1 MASSFSR
8 FVFLGTSSAVPRPNF
23 RNVSSM
29 LLQSTCGSVSLI
41 DCGEATQHQ
50 LMRST
55 IRMSHIDNILVTHL
69 HGDHC
74 YGLFGLMHTL
84 NMSGR
89 TAPLRLWGPVGINEL
104 VTTVLRLTGG
114 WDSSFDLQIH
124 ELEPEKT
131 HHFQIRNSS
140 DSVVASVTACPMVH
154 RIPAFGYVFKEP
166 DQPRVLDGVKA
177 KELGASGQQLGQL
190 KAGLDVVL
198 SDGRTIQSSDV
209 TSSGRASRTVA
220 VMQDTRDCSSA
231 DQYMFNCD
239 LLVHEA
245 TFEAARHG
253 HAIQYGH
260 STSVMAAEAA
270 TRVRA
275 KNLVLTH
282 FSSRY
287 SDDGDVN
294 ILKTEAQNILPNT
307 PIILAED
314 FLSISGHSF
323 DQFSSALKPVD

>member
-8 FVFLGTSSAVPRPNF
+8 FVFLGTSSAIPRPNA

-74 YGLFGLMHTL
+74 YGLFGLVHTL

-89 TAPLRLWGPVGINEL
+89 TAPLNLWGPVGINEL

-131 HHFQIRNSS
+131 HHFPIKNSS
-140 DSVVASVTACPMVH
+140 DQLVASVTACPMVH

-166 DQPRVLDGVKA
+166 DQPHILDGQKA
-177 KELGASGQQLGQL
+177 KELGASGPQLGLL
-190 KAGLDVVL
+190 KAGSDIVL
-198 SDGRTIQSSDV
+198 PDGTTIRSSDV
-209 TSSGRASRTVA
+209 TSPGRQSRTIA
-220 VMQDTRDCSSA
+220 VMQDTQDCSSA
-231 DQYMFNCD
+231 DKYMLNCD

-245 TFEAARHG
+245 TFESARHE

-270 TRVRA
+270 GRVNA

-287 SDDGDVN
+287 SNDGDIN
-294 ILKTEAQNILPNT
+294 ILKTEAQEILPKT
-307 PIILAED
+307 PVLLAED
-314 FLSISGHSF
+314 FLSISGIGF
-323 DQFSSALKPVD
+323 DELSSALKPVD

>member
-8 FVFLGTSSAVPRPNF
+8 FVFLGTSSAVPRPGY

-50 LMRST
+50 LMKST

-74 YGLFGLMHTL
+74 YGLFGLVHTL

-89 TAPLRLWGPVGINEL
+89 MAPLQLWGPVGINEL

-114 WDSSFDLQIH
+114 WDSSFDLKIN
-124 ELEPEKT
+124 ELEPEET
-131 HHFQIRNSS
+131 HHFELRNSS
-140 DSVVASVTACPMVH
+140 DHVVASVTACPMVH

-166 DQPRVLDGVKA
+166 DQPRVLDGQKA
-177 KELGASGQQLGQL
+177 KQLGASGQQLGQL
-190 KAGLDVVL
+190 KAGSDVVL
-198 SDGRTIQSSDV
+198 PDGRAIRSADV
-209 TSSGRASRTVA
+209 TAPGRPSRTVA

-231 DQYMFNCD
+231 DPYMTNCD

-245 TFEAARHG
+245 TFESVRHDQ
-253 HAIQYGH
+253 AIQYGH

-270 TRVRA
+270 IRVNA
-275 KNLVLTH
+275 KTLVLTH

-287 SDDGDVN
+287 SDNDDVN
-294 ILKTEAQNILPNT
+294 ILKSEAEKIMSKSR
-307 PIILAED
+307 IILAED
-314 FLSISGHSF
+314 FLSIGGHDF
-323 DQFSSALKPVD
+323 DEISSALRNLD